1 MQVSHFKKSAYV
13 TGSSWHDSTERLAET
28 SWRKYWLLDWR
39 EAERLPELLINY
51 QHVLSLSE
59 GDLGTTHVVPY
70 RIEMDNVFPIR
81 QQPRRTSPLKHDE
94 FERQV
99 TSLIQQG
106 KVKEFVKPLV
116 FFSCGVNSKKRQ
128 SKTVCGLSPAEY
140 IEGKGCPLLTARWLF
155 SFHFISGWWWYST
168 LDLAMGYWQVAM
180 DADTQ
185 EKAAFALSSG
195 FYEWNVMPFGF
206 ATHPEH
212 LRDWWILFW
221 RTYIW

>member
-1 MQVSHFKKSAYV
+1 MSQGAV
-13 TGSSWHDSTERLAET
+13 DSTKGLAET

-116 FFSCGVNSKKRQ
+116 FFSCGVNPKKRQ
-128 SKTVCGLSPAEY
+128 SKTVCGLSPAE
-140 IEGKGCPLLTARWLF
+140 GKGCPLLTARWL
-155 SFHFISGWWWYST
+155 WYST

-195 FYEWNVMPFGF
+195 FCEWNVMPFGF

-221 RTYIW
+221 RTYIGKFVWSTLMMW